1 MLDEEGSQ
9 TVKQWRRYREC
20 QGLEGKDG
28 LGAPMTPLQIKTAIK
43 IHQQSADKVE
53 DYDLLAME
61 LELDINEDADML
73 IDQDSPTGTRQ
84 ILRKYNI
91 KDQKIPISFSDM
103 TTPTPNQKE
112 QLDFSSSRFIGQMQ
126 Q

>member
-28 LGAPMTPLQIKTAIK
+28 LGVLMTPTQIKTAIK
-43 IHQQSADKVE
+43 IHQQAADKVE
-53 DYDLLAME
+53 DYDLLALE
-61 LELDINEDADML
+61 LELDIKEDADML

-84 ILRKYNI
+84 ILK
-91 KDQKIPISFSDM
+91 KFD
-103 TTPTPNQKE
+103 
-112 QLDFSSSRFIGQMQ
+112 
-126 Q
+126 